1 LPESPTFVAPI
12 VPPAQSSLQTPTTT
26 GSRATFV
33 APIVPPAQSSF
44 RTLSANGSRASTP
57 TFNPQTL
64 NITDPFLDEGDDEV
78 IVLERKP
85 LSLIGST

>member
-1 LPESPTFVAPI
+1 M
-12 VPPAQSSLQTPTTT
+12 
-26 GSRATFV
+26 
-33 APIVPPAQSSF
+33 
-44 RTLSANGSRASTP
+44 P

-78 IVLERKP
+78 IVLEEEA